1 LKEKKKKKNNK
12 EASMMKKNLFN
23 KRGVALITVII
34 WIVIIGAIV
43 IYAPRLYNWYVEQE
57 KIKIIKSNVES
68 VENEIKSELI
78 GKHPVLIWNDTD
90 KIIKSLSIQNPIT
103 KEPQIRNGWSS
114 PGDVVVYFNGED
126 TFTLDGIGPDGNML
140 HLNIVIKK

>member
-1 LKEKKKKKNNK
+1 
-12 EASMMKKNLFN
+12 LFN
-23 KRGVALITVII
+23 KRGVVLITVII
-34 WIVIIGAIV
+34 WIIIIGAII
-43 IYAPRLYNWYVEQE
+43 IYAPRLYNWYVEQNT
-57 KIKIIKSNVES
+57 IRIIKSNVES

-78 GKHPVLIWNDTD
+78 DKHPVLIWNETD
-90 KIIKSLSIQNPIT
+90 KIIKSLSIQNPVT

-114 PGDVVVYFNGED
+114 PGDIVVYFDGKD

>member
-1 LKEKKKKKNNK
+1 
-12 EASMMKKNLFN
+12 MLFN
-23 KRGVALITVII
+23 KRGATLIAIII
-34 WIVIIGAIV
+34 WIIIIGAII
-43 IYAPRLYNWYVEQE
+43 IYAPQLYNWYVEQE
-57 KIKIIKSNVES
+57 KVKIIKSNVES

-78 GKHPVLIWNDTD
+78 DKHPVLIWNDAD

-114 PGDVVVYFNGED
+114 PGDVVVYFDGKD

>member
-1 LKEKKKKKNNK
+1 ML
-12 EASMMKKNLFN
+12 LT
-23 KRGVALITVII
+23 KRGVVLITVII
-34 WIVIIGAIV
+34 WIVIIGAII

-78 GKHPVLIWNDTD
+78 DKHPILIWSDTD
-90 KIIKSLSIQNPIT
+90 NIIKSLRIQNPVT

-114 PGDVVVYFNGED
+114 PGDIVVYFDGLD

-140 HLNIVIKK
+140 DLNIVIKG